1 MNDYYDCTDS
11 MQPDSR
17 AYCLNDGLNQWR
29 RYSIQTLC
37 DNKTLKAKCD
47 NGITYGCQTIDGYIV
62 AQCNNN
68 NIKYCAYNTIGQ
80 TCNENDD
87 YGWECIV
94 DINNTIISVGSCHG
108 REMWVMCA
116 PYH

>member
-29 RYSIQTLC
+29 RYSIQAPC

-47 NGITYGCQTIDGYIV
+47 KGETYQCKTLDKYI
-62 AQCNNN
+62 
-68 NIKYCAYNTIGQ
+68 
-80 TCNENDD
+80 
-87 YGWECIV
+87 
-94 DINNTIISVGSCHG
+94 INV
-108 REMWVMCA
+108 VQ
-116 PYH
+116 